1 MTVRRAQKLRNI
13 LIVTGL
19 VIMLAGYY
27 WETLLTV
34 GAIVS
39 FSCLI
44 PHFLYNK
51 CPRCGKQLG
60 RNEEKFCQHCGTKID
75 G

>member
-1 MTVRRAQKLRNI
+1 MTVKKATKIRNGL
-13 LIVTGL
+13 LIAGL
-19 VIMLAGYY
+19 ISMLLGYVYEPLIYIGVVIA
-27 WETLLTV
+27 
-34 GAIVS
+34 

-51 CPRCGKQLG
+51 CPHCGKQLG
-60 RNEEKFCQHCGTKID
+60 KNEGSFCQHCGGRID